1 MLSPQDN
8 GRGDT
13 TLSPQEV
20 PGEVTENGERGDRN
34 GGVEVPHRV
43 AAQRTCEPENLKSAA
58 HAARTSRGDRESDDN
73 TATDGPVARTAHAAL
88 KQPLAEQEQP
98 PPCRATS
105 KKMGRPVNADADPA
119 SAEVYRRGREVLGD
133 DADAVITE
141 LLAAHDG
148 YVDAA
153 LDTLAVAE
161 EESDPRQYVQMDIE
175 AEAAARRQRQ

>member
-1 MLSPQDN
+1 MS
-8 GRGDT
+8 T
-13 TLSPQEV
+13 
-20 PGEVTENGERGDRN
+20 
-34 GGVEVPHRV
+34 
-43 AAQRTCEPENLKSAA
+43 
-58 HAARTSRGDRESDDN
+58 
-73 TATDGPVARTAHAAL
+73 
-88 KQPLAEQEQP
+88 
-98 PPCRATS
+98 
-105 KKMGRPVNADADPA
+105 DADPA
-119 SAEVYRRGREVLGD
+119 FAEVYQRGREVLGD